1 MAFFIATIQSAAGEM
16 KQLTIEAAT
25 PFAARQFLRRRGI
38 RALELQLDR
47 SGPSTSKQRSES
59 AFIANYLTRDGKPA
73 STTIQA
79 VDERSAKRLLRQRG
93 IRALSLERAGNRSTE
108 APPLTQARKPSLV
121 KTSSSDK
128 NAQIQQ
134 RSAFQSLE
142 KLLEKPPGVKEKA
155 VFASK
160 LAALVDAG
168 VPIVRS
174 LDLMASQQK
183 MPMFKR
189 ALTQVSLDVNEG
201 IALGTA
207 IRRWP
212 KVFDQLSIA
221 MVEAGEAGGV
231 LDEALKRLAKLLED
245 NAKLQNQ
252 IKGALGYPVAVLVI
266 AILVFLGMTIFLI
279 PTFAGIFEDLGAEL
293 PAFTQLLVNLSELLR
308 STVALYLAGGLLLI
322 IWLFRKYYTTS
333 NGRRVIDRLMLKVPL
348 FGELILMTATA
359 QFCRIFSSLT
369 RAGVPIL
376 LAMEI
381 SSQTAGNS
389 IISDAILASR
399 GMVQNGV
406 LLSTALIRQKVLP
419 DMALSMLAI
428 GEETGEMDKMLSKV
442 ADFYEDEVGAMV
454 KALTSMLEPA
464 MIVVVGGIVGS
475 ILLAMYLPMFT
486 VFDQIQ

>member
-1 MAFFIATIQSAAGEM
+1 MASFVATYTGSTGQPRTLTVRAADLSEAR
-16 KQLTIEAAT
+16 KQ
-25 PFAARQFLRRRGI
+25 LRRRGI
-38 RALELQLDR
+38 RATD
-47 SGPSTSKQRSES
+47 
-59 AFIANYLTRDGKPA
+59 
-73 STTIQA
+73 
-79 VDERSAKRLLRQRG
+79 V
-93 IRALSLERAGNRSTE
+93 
-108 APPLTQARKPSLV
+108 KPSGNDTRGSEKKDAGGGMSFDLG
-121 KTSSSDK
+121 
-128 NAQIQQ
+128 
-134 RSAFQSLE
+134 RAFE
-142 KLLEKPPGVKEKA
+142 KAPGVKEKA

-174 LDLMASQQK
+174 LDLMATQQK
-183 MPMFKR
+183 LPMFKR
-189 ALTQVSLDVNEG
+189 ALVRVSLDVNEG
-201 IALGTA
+201 VALGTA
-207 IRRWP
+207 IRKWP
-212 KVFDQLSIA
+212 KVFDQLSVA

-231 LDEALKRLAKLLED
+231 LDESLKRLAKLLED

-293 PAFTQLLVNLSELLR
+293 PAFTQLLVDLSKLLR
-308 STVALYLAGGLLLI
+308 SVMALYIVGALLI
-322 IWLFRKYYTTS
+322 AVWMFARFYQTH
-333 NGRRVIDRLMLKVPL
+333 NGRRQVDRLMLKVPL
-348 FGELILMTATA
+348 FGELIMMTATA

-376 LAMEI
+376 MSLEI

-389 IISDAILASR
+389 IISDAILESR
-399 GMVQNGV
+399 TLVQEGV

-419 DMALSMLAI
+419 DMALNMLSI

-442 ADFYEDEVGAMV
+442 ADFYEDEVSAMV

>member
-1 MAFFIATIQSAAGEM
+1 MPAFIAIYTGSAGQSRSLTVKAADLS
-16 KQLTIEAAT
+16 Q
-25 PFAARQFLRRRGI
+25 ARKLLRRRGI
-38 RALELQLDR
+38 RAKELKPTSENTR
-47 SGPSTSKQRSES
+47 GNESGSS
-59 AFIANYLTRDGKPA
+59 G
-73 STTIQA
+73 
-79 VDERSAKRLLRQRG
+79 LLSFD
-93 IRALSLERAGNRSTE
+93 LN
-108 APPLTQARKPSLV
+108 
-121 KTSSSDK
+121 
-128 NAQIQQ
+128 
-134 RSAFQSLE
+134 
-142 KLLEKPPGVKEKA
+142 KLFEKPPGVKEKA

-174 LDLMASQQK
+174 LDLMATQQK
-183 MPMFKR
+183 LPMFQR
-189 ALTQVSLDVNEG
+189 ALTKVSLDVNEG
-201 IALGTA
+201 VALGTA
-207 IRRWP
+207 IRKWP
-212 KVFDQLSIA
+212 KVFDELSIA

-293 PAFTQLLVNLSELLR
+293 PAFTQLLVNLSDLLR
-308 STVALYLAGGLLLI
+308 SSVALYAAGALLLT
-322 IWLFRKYYTTS
+322 IWLIGRYYATH
-333 NGRRVIDRLMLKVPL
+333 NGRRVIDRLLLKLPL

-376 LAMEI
+376 QAMEI
-381 SSQTAGNS
+381 SSQTAGNA
-389 IISDAILASR
+389 IISDAILTSR
-399 GMVQNGV
+399 SMVQEGI

-419 DMALSMLAI
+419 DMALNMLAI
-428 GEETGEMDKMLSKV
+428 GEETGEMDRMLSKV

>member
-1 MAFFIATIQSAAGEM
+1 MASFIATYSGPTGQPKS
-16 KQLTIEAAT
+16 LTIKAADLTEAR
-25 PFAARQFLRRRGI
+25 RQLRRRGI
-38 RALELQLDR
+38 RATEL
-47 SGPSTSKQRSES
+47 
-59 AFIANYLTRDGKPA
+59 KPA
-73 STTIQA
+73 EQ
-79 VDERSAKRLLRQRG
+79 D
-93 IRALSLERAGNRSTE
+93 
-108 APPLTQARKPSLV
+108 
-121 KTSSSDK
+121 SSSGDD
-128 NAQIQQ
+128 NDASGL
-134 RSAFQSLE
+134 RSIDLN
-142 KLLEKPPGVKEKA
+142 KLFEQPPGVKEKA

-174 LDLMASQQK
+174 LDLMATQQK
-183 MPMFKR
+183 LPMFKR
-189 ALTQVSLDVNEG
+189 ALTKVSLDVNEG

-207 IRRWP
+207 IRQWP
-212 KVFDQLSIA
+212 KVFDDLSIA

-252 IKGALGYPVAVLVI
+252 IKGALGYPVAVLVV

-293 PAFTQLLVNLSELLR
+293 PAFTQLLVDLSKLLR
-308 STVALYLAGGLLLI
+308 SIVALYAVGAIFLGI
-322 IWLFRKYYTTS
+322 YLFSRYYATY
-333 NGRRVIDRLMLKVPL
+333 NGRRTIDRLILKLPL
-348 FGELILMTATA
+348 FGDLILMTATA

-376 LAMEI
+376 MSMEI
-381 SSQTAGNS
+381 SSQTAGNT
-389 IISDAILASR
+389 IIADAILGSR
-399 GMVQNGV
+399 SLVQEGV

-419 DMALSMLAI
+419 DMALNMLAI

-454 KALTSMLEPA
+454 KALTSALEPA

-486 VFDQIQ
+486 IFDQIG

>member
-1 MAFFIATIQSAAGEM
+1 MASFIATYSGATGQPKS
-16 KQLTIEAAT
+16 LTIKAADLTEAR
-25 PFAARQFLRRRGI
+25 RQLRRRGI
-38 RALELQLDR
+38 RATEL
-47 SGPSTSKQRSES
+47 
-59 AFIANYLTRDGKPA
+59 KPA
-73 STTIQA
+73 EQA
-79 VDERSAKRLLRQRG
+79 
-93 IRALSLERAGNRSTE
+93 
-108 APPLTQARKPSLV
+108 
-121 KTSSSDK
+121 SSSGDD
-128 NAQIQQ
+128 NDALGL
-134 RSAFQSLE
+134 RSIDLN
-142 KLLEKPPGVKEKA
+142 KLFEQPPGVKEKA

-174 LDLMASQQK
+174 LDLMATQQK
-183 MPMFKR
+183 LPMFKR
-189 ALTQVSLDVNEG
+189 ALTKVSLDVNEG

-207 IRRWP
+207 IRQWP
-212 KVFDQLSIA
+212 KVFDDLSIA

-252 IKGALGYPVAVLVI
+252 IKGALGYPVAVLVV

-293 PAFTQLLVNLSELLR
+293 PAFTQLLVDLSKLLR
-308 STVALYLAGGLLLI
+308 SIVALYAVGAIFLGLY
-322 IWLFRKYYTTS
+322 LFSRYYATY
-333 NGRRVIDRLMLKVPL
+333 NGRRTIDRLILKLPL
-348 FGELILMTATA
+348 FGDLILMTATA

-376 LAMEI
+376 MSMEI
-381 SSQTAGNS
+381 SSQTAGNT
-389 IISDAILASR
+389 IIADAILGSR
-399 GMVQNGV
+399 ALVQEGV

-419 DMALSMLAI
+419 DMALNMLAI

-454 KALTSMLEPA
+454 KALTSALEPA

-486 VFDQIQ
+486 IFDQIG

>member
-1 MAFFIATIQSAAGEM
+1 MPAFIATYSGPAGQSRS
-16 KQLTIEAAT
+16 LTVKASDLSQ
-25 PFAARQFLRRRGI
+25 ARKLLRRRGI
-38 RALELQLDR
+38 RAEEL
-47 SGPSTSKQRSES
+47 
-59 AFIANYLTRDGKPA
+59 KPA
-73 STTIQA
+73 SENIQGN
-79 VDERSAKRLLRQRG
+79 ESRSSGL
-93 IRALSLERAGNRSTE
+93 LSLDLN
-108 APPLTQARKPSLV
+108 
-121 KTSSSDK
+121 
-128 NAQIQQ
+128 
-134 RSAFQSLE
+134 
-142 KLLEKPPGVKEKA
+142 KLFEKPPGVKEKA

-174 LDLMASQQK
+174 LDLMATQQK
-183 MPMFKR
+183 LPMFQR
-189 ALTQVSLDVNEG
+189 ALTKVSLDVNEG
-201 IALGTA
+201 VALGTA
-207 IRRWP
+207 IRQWP
-212 KVFDQLSIA
+212 KVFDELSIA

-231 LDEALKRLAKLLED
+231 LDEALKRLAKLLEE

-293 PAFTQLLVNLSELLR
+293 PAFTQLLVNLSDLLR
-308 STVALYLAGGLLLI
+308 SSAAIYAAGALLMM
-322 IWLFRKYYTTS
+322 IWLIGRYYATS
-333 NGRRVIDRLMLKVPL
+333 NGRRVIDRLVLKLPL

-376 LAMEI
+376 QAMEI
-381 SSQTAGNS
+381 SSQTAGNA
-389 IISDAILASR
+389 IISDAILTSR
-399 GMVQNGV
+399 SMVQEGI

-419 DMALSMLAI
+419 DMALNMLAI
-428 GEETGEMDKMLSKV
+428 GEETGEMDRMLSKV

-464 MIVVVGGIVGS
+464 MIVIVGGIVGS

>member
-1 MAFFIATIQSAAGEM
+1 MPSFIATYAGPSGQPRDLKIKAGDLAEAR
-16 KQLTIEAAT
+16 KQ
-25 PFAARQFLRRRGI
+25 LRRRGI
-38 RALELQLDR
+38 RATNLRAATSDQQDR
-47 SGPSTSKQRSES
+47 SKETGNDAGKGFLSINLNT
-59 AFIANYLTRDGKPA
+59 AF
-73 STTIQA
+73 
-79 VDERSAKRLLRQRG
+79 
-93 IRALSLERAGNRSTE
+93 
-108 APPLTQARKPSLV
+108 
-121 KTSSSDK
+121 
-128 NAQIQQ
+128 
-134 RSAFQSLE
+134 
-142 KLLEKPPGVKEKA
+142 EKPPGVKEKA

-174 LDLMASQQK
+174 LDLMATQQK
-183 MPMFKR
+183 LPMFKR
-189 ALTQVSLDVNEG
+189 ALTKVSLDVNEG
-201 IALGTA
+201 IALGSA
-207 IRRWP
+207 IRQWP
-212 KVFDQLSIA
+212 KVFDQLSVA

-293 PAFTQLLVNLSELLR
+293 PAFTQLLVDLSDLLR
-308 STVALYLAGGLLLI
+308 SPIALYMVGVLLLG
-322 IWLFRKYYTTS
+322 IWLFARYYSTHK
-333 NGRRVIDRLMLKVPL
+333 GRRVIDRLILKLPL

-376 LAMEI
+376 MSMEI

-399 GMVQNGV
+399 GMVQEGV
-406 LLSTALIRQKVLP
+406 LLSTSLIRQNVLP
-419 DMALSMLAI
+419 DMALNMLAI

-442 ADFYEDEVGAMV
+442 ADFYEDEVEAMV

-475 ILLAMYLPMFT
+475 ILLAMYLPMFS